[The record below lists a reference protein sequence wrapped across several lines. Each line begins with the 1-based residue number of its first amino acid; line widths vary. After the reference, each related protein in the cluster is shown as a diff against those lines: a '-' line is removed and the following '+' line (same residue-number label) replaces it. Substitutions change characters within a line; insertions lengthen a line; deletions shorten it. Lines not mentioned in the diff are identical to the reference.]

1 MSASLAPAY
10 IAPPRRIPPLLRFP
24 LWISR
29 RVTGDDVLAARLL
42 TWYPRSA
49 VGIGVLESLVARGEG
64 RVDDRMLQM
73 VRMAVSFAVECPF
86 CIGFNSRGWEG
97 RMTEQ
102 ERLVVQG
109 LSELD
114 SVASLTAAERLAIEY
129 ARKVSETPLTF
140 TPEFGQR
147 LTTVF
152 SEREVVMLAT
162 TAAQVNLWARTI
174 QALGCPPQG

>member
-1 MSASLAPAY
+1 MTAY
-10 IAPPRRIPPLLRFP
+10 IAPPRRIPLRLRFG

-29 RVTGDDVLAARLL
+29 RVTGEDLLPARLL

-64 RVDDRMLQM
+64 RIDDRMLQF

-86 CIGFNSRGWEG
+86 CIGFNSRGWEH
-97 RMTEQ
+97 RMTEH
-102 ERLVVQG
+102 ELHAVQG
-109 LSELD
+109 VTALD
-114 SVASLTAAERLAIEY
+114 QVASLTPLERLAIEY
-129 ARKVSETPLTF
+129 ARKVSETPLSF
-140 TPEFGQR
+140 TPEFGER
-147 LTTVF
+147 LTAAF
-152 SEREVVMLAT
+152 REREIVMLAT

>member
-1 MSASLAPAY
+1 MTAY
-10 IAPPRRIPPLLRFP
+10 IAPPRRIPLPLRFG

-29 RVTGDDVLAARLL
+29 RVTGEDVLPARLL

-64 RVDDRMLQM
+64 RIDDRMLQF

-86 CIGFNSRGWEG
+86 CIGFNSRGWEQ

-102 ERLVVQG
+102 ERLAVQG
-109 LSELD
+109 VTALD
-114 SVASLTAAERLAIEY
+114 QVTSLTPLERLAIEY
-129 ARKVSETPLTF
+129 ARKVSETPLAF

-147 LTTVF
+147 LTAVF
-152 SEREVVMLAT
+152 REREIVMLAT

>member
-1 MSASLAPAY
+1 MTAY
-10 IAPPRRIPPLLRFP
+10 IAPPRRIPLPLRFG

-29 RVTGDDVLAARLL
+29 RVTGEDVLPARLL

-64 RVDDRMLQM
+64 RIDDRMLQF

-86 CIGFNSRGWEG
+86 CVGFNSREWEK
-97 RMTEQ
+97 RMSEQ
-102 ERLVVQG
+102 ERQAVQG
-109 LSELD
+109 VTTLD
-114 SVASLTAAERLAIEY
+114 QVATFSPLERLAIEY
-129 ARKVSETPLTF
+129 ARKVCETPLTF

-147 LTTVF
+147 LTAAF
-152 SEREVVMLAT
+152 REREIVMLAT

>member
-1 MSASLAPAY
+1 MIAY
-10 IAPPRRIPPLLRFP
+10 IEPPRRIPLLLRFP

-29 RVTGDDVLAARLL
+29 RVTGDDLLPARLL

-49 VGIGVLESLVARGEG
+49 VGIGVLESLVAHGEK

-73 VRMAVSFAVECPF
+73 VRMAVSFSVECPF
-86 CIGFNSRGWEG
+86 CIGFNSHGWEK
-97 RMTEQ
+97 RMTEP
-102 ERLVVQG
+102 ELHALQG
-109 LSELD
+109 ITALD
-114 SVASLTAAERLAIEY
+114 QVASLTPLERLAIEY
-129 ARKVSETPLTF
+129 ARKVSETPLSF

-147 LTTVF
+147 LRAAF
-152 SEREVVMLAT
+152 GEREIVMLAT

>member
-1 MSASLAPAY
+1 MTAY
-10 IAPPRRIPPLLRFP
+10 ISPPRRIPIPLRFG

-29 RVTGDDVLAARLL
+29 RVTGEDVLPPRLL

-64 RVDDRMLQM
+64 RIDDRMLQL

-86 CIGFNSRGWEG
+86 CIGFNSRGWEE

-102 ERLVVQG
+102 ERLAVQG
-109 LSELD
+109 VTALD
-114 SVASLTAAERLAIEY
+114 EVASLTPLERLAIEY
-129 ARKVSETPLTF
+129 ARKVSETPLSF
-140 TPEFGQR
+140 TPEFGER
-147 LTTVF
+147 LTASF
-152 SEREVVMLAT
+152 GEREIVMLAT

>member
-1 MSASLAPAY
+1 MTAY
-10 IAPPRRIPPLLRFP
+10 LAPPRRIPILLRFG

-29 RVTGDDVLAARLL
+29 RVTGEDVLPARLL

-64 RVDDRMLQM
+64 RVDDRMLQL

-86 CIGFNSRGWEG
+86 CIGFNSRDWET
-97 RMTEQ
+97 RMTER
-102 ERLVVQG
+102 ELNAVQG
-109 LSELD
+109 ITALDDVATLSPL
-114 SVASLTAAERLAIEY
+114 ERLAIEY

-147 LTTVF
+147 LTAEF
-152 SEREVVMLAT
+152 GEREIVMLAT

-174 QALGCPPQG
+174 QALGCPPAG

>member
-1 MSASLAPAY
+1 MT
-10 IAPPRRIPPLLRFP
+10 IAFIDPPRRIPIPLRLG

-49 VGIGVLESLVARGEG
+49 VGIGVLESLVAHGEG
-64 RVDDRMLQM
+64 RVDERMLQF

-86 CIGFNSRGWEG
+86 CMGFNSRGWET

-102 ERLVVQG
+102 ELHAVQG
-109 LSELD
+109 ITGLD
-114 SVASLTAAERLAIEY
+114 EVASLTAHERLAIEY
-129 ARKVSETPLTF
+129 ARKVSETPLAF
-140 TPEFGQR
+140 TPEFGRR
-147 LTTVF
+147 LTAAF
-152 SEREVVMLAT
+152 GEREIVMLAT

>member
-1 MSASLAPAY
+1 MTAY
-10 IAPPRRIPPLLRFP
+10 IAPPRRIPIPLRFG

-29 RVTGDDVLAARLL
+29 RVTGEDVLAARLL

-64 RVDDRMLQM
+64 RVDDRVLQF

-86 CIGFNSRGWEG
+86 CIGFNSREWET

-102 ERLVVQG
+102 ERLAVQG
-109 LSELD
+109 VTPID
-114 SVASLTAAERLAIEY
+114 QVASLTPRERLAIEY
-129 ARKVSETPLTF
+129 ARKVSETPLSF
-140 TPEFGQR
+140 TPEFGER
-147 LTTVF
+147 LTAAF
-152 SEREVVMLAT
+152 GEREIVMLAT

>member
-1 MSASLAPAY
+1 MTASIAPAY
-10 IAPPRRIPPLLRFP
+10 IAPPRRIPLPLRFG

-64 RVDDRMLQM
+64 TVDDRMLQF

-86 CIGFNSRGWEG
+86 CIGFNSRGWEE

-102 ERLVVQG
+102 ERLAVQG
-109 LSELD
+109 VTALD
-114 SVASLTAAERLAIEY
+114 DVASLSAPECLAIDY
-129 ARKVSETPLTF
+129 ARKVSETPLSF

-147 LTTVF
+147 LTAAF
-152 SEREVVMLAT
+152 SEREIVMLAT

-174 QALGCPPQG
+174 QALGCPPLG

>member
-1 MSASLAPAY
+1 MT
-10 IAPPRRIPPLLRFP
+10 IAFIDPPRRIPILLRLP

-49 VGIGVLESLVARGEG
+49 VGIGVLESLVAHGEG
-64 RVDDRMLQM
+64 RVDERMLQF

-86 CIGFNSRGWEG
+86 CMGFNSRGWET

-102 ERLVVQG
+102 ELHAVQG
-109 LSELD
+109 ITGLD
-114 SVASLTAAERLAIEY
+114 EVASLTAHERLAIEY
-129 ARKVSETPLTF
+129 ARKVSETPLAF
-140 TPEFGQR
+140 TPEFGRR
-147 LTTVF
+147 LTAAF
-152 SEREVVMLAT
+152 GEREIVMLAT

>member
-1 MSASLAPAY
+1 MTAY
-10 IAPPRRIPPLLRFP
+10 IAPPRRIPILLRFG

-29 RVTGDDVLAARLL
+29 RVTGEDVLPARLL

-64 RVDDRMLQM
+64 GVDDRMLQF

-86 CIGFNSRGWEG
+86 CIGFNSRGWEE

-102 ERLVVQG
+102 ELLALQG
-109 LSELD
+109 ITTLDEL
-114 SVASLTAAERLAIEY
+114 ASLTPRERLAIEY
-129 ARKVSETPLTF
+129 ARKVSETPLSF
-140 TPEFGQR
+140 TPGFGER
-147 LTTVF
+147 LTALF
-152 SEREVVMLAT
+152 DERETVMLAT

>member
-1 MSASLAPAY
+1 MTAY
-10 IAPPRRIPPLLRFP
+10 ISPPRRIPIPLRLG

-29 RVTGDDVLAARLL
+29 RVTGEDVLPARLL

-64 RVDDRMLQM
+64 RIDDRMLQL

-86 CIGFNSRGWEG
+86 CIGFNSRDWEA
-97 RMTEQ
+97 RMSEQ
-102 ERLVVQG
+102 ERLAVQG
-109 LSELD
+109 VTALD
-114 SVASLTAAERLAIEY
+114 EVASLTALERLAIEY
-129 ARKVSETPLTF
+129 ARKVSETPLNF

-147 LTTVF
+147 LTAAF
-152 SEREVVMLAT
+152 GEREIVMLAT

-174 QALGCPPQG
+174 QALGCPPAG

>member
-1 MSASLAPAY
+1 MTAY
-10 IAPPRRIPPLLRFP
+10 IAPPRRIPILLRFG

-29 RVTGDDVLAARLL
+29 RVTGEDILPARLL

-49 VGIGVLESLVARGEG
+49 VGIGTLEALVARGEG
-64 RVDDRMLQM
+64 RIDGRMLQF
-73 VRMAVSFAVECPF
+73 VRMAASFAVECSF
-86 CIGFNSRGWEG
+86 CIGFNSRGWET
-97 RMTEQ
+97 RMTEHELQ
-102 ERLVVQG
+102 AVQG
-109 LSELD
+109 VAALD
-114 SVASLTAAERLAIEY
+114 QVASLTPLERLAIEY

-147 LTTVF
+147 LTAAF
-152 SEREVVMLAT
+152 HEREIVMLAT

>member
-1 MSASLAPAY
+1 MTAY
-10 IAPPRRIPPLLRFP
+10 VEPPRRIPIPLRFG

-64 RVDDRMLQM
+64 AVGERMLQF

-86 CIGFNSRGWEG
+86 CIGFNSRDWET
-97 RMTEQ
+97 RMSEQ
-102 ERLVVQG
+102 ERLALQG
-109 LSELD
+109 MTALE
-114 SVASLTAAERLAIEY
+114 SVASFTPAERLAIEY
-129 ARKVSETPLTF
+129 ARKVSETPLSF

-147 LTTVF
+147 LTAAF
-152 SEREVVMLAT
+152 REREIVMLAT

>member
-1 MSASLAPAY
+1 MTAY
-10 IAPPRRIPPLLRFP
+10 IAPPRRIPLPLRFG

-29 RVTGDDVLAARLL
+29 RVTGEDVLPARLL

-64 RVDDRMLQM
+64 RIDDRMLQF

-86 CIGFNSRGWEG
+86 CIGFNSRAWEK

-102 ERLVVQG
+102 ELHAVQG
-109 LSELD
+109 LTALD
-114 SVASLTAAERLAIEY
+114 QVASLSPIERLAIEY
-129 ARKVSETPLTF
+129 ARKVSETPLSF
-140 TPEFGQR
+140 TPEFGER
-147 LTTVF
+147 LTASF
-152 SEREVVMLAT
+152 REREIVMLAT

>member
-1 MSASLAPAY
+1 MTAY
-10 IAPPRRIPPLLRFP
+10 IAPPRRITIQLRFG

-29 RVTGDDVLAARLL
+29 RVTGEDVLPARLL

-64 RVDDRMLQM
+64 RIDDRMLQF

-86 CIGFNSRGWEG
+86 CIGFNSRDWQK

-102 ERLVVQG
+102 ELLAVQG
-109 LSELD
+109 RTALD
-114 SVASLTAAERLAIEY
+114 QVASLTPLERLAIEY
-129 ARKVSETPLTF
+129 ARKVSETPLAF
-140 TPEFGQR
+140 TPELGER
-147 LTTVF
+147 LTAAF
-152 SEREVVMLAT
+152 GEREIVMLAT

-174 QALGCPPQG
+174 QALGWPPQG

>member
-1 MSASLAPAY
+1 MTAY
-10 IAPPRRIPPLLRFP
+10 IEPPRRIPIPLRFG

-29 RVTGDDVLAARLL
+29 HVTGDDVLAARLL

-49 VGIGVLESLVARGEG
+49 LGIGLLESLVARPEG
-64 RVDDRMLQM
+64 RIGDRMLQF

-86 CIGFNSRGWEG
+86 CIGFNSRGWET
-97 RMTEQ
+97 RMTEE
-102 ERLVVQG
+102 ERLAVQG
-109 LSELD
+109 VTALD
-114 SVASLTAAERLAIEY
+114 RVATLTGLERLAIEY

-140 TPEFGQR
+140 TPEFGER
-147 LTTVF
+147 LSAVF
-152 SEREVVMLAT
+152 DEREIVMLAT

>member
-1 MSASLAPAY
+1 MTAY
-10 IAPPRRIPPLLRFP
+10 ISPPRRIPVPLRFG

-29 RVTGDDVLAARLL
+29 RVTGEDVLPARLL

-64 RVDDRMLQM
+64 RIDDRMLQF

-86 CIGFNSRGWEG
+86 CIGFNSRDWEK

-102 ERLVVQG
+102 ERLAVQG
-109 LSELD
+109 VTTLD
-114 SVASLTAAERLAIEY
+114 GVASLTPLERLAIEY
-129 ARKVSETPLTF
+129 ARKVSETPLAF
-140 TPEFGQR
+140 TAEFGQR
-147 LTTVF
+147 LAASF
-152 SEREVVMLAT
+152 REREIVMLAT

-174 QALGCPPQG
+174 QALGCPPAG